1 MIYWFGTNAC
11 IHTSTTELGMSLHLT
26 FILMCRMIRE
36 EEKYYD
42 VHIPIIALTAH
53 TTLEV
58 EGTKR
63 IREDGMDFQLAKLL
77 DQGQL
82 MEAIVYI
89 NNSKLAI
96 K

>member
-1 MIYWFGTNAC
+1 MPVVDGFEAT
-11 IHTSTTELGMSLHLT
+11 
-26 FILMCRMIRE
+26 RRIRE
-36 EEKYYD
+36 EEKYYGI
-42 VHIPIIALTAH
+42 HIPIIALTAH

-58 EGTKR
+58 EETKR
-63 IREDGMDFQLAKLL
+63 IRQAGMDFQLAKPL